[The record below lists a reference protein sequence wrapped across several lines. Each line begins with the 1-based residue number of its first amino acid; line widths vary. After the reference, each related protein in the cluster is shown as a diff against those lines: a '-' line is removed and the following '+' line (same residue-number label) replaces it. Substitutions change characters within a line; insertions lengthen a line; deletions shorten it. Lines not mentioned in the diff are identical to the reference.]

1 MIGRLRSW
9 QRCQRD
15 NPTFGGVVEGSKS
28 THHSSSN
35 SDVIFI
41 FHQNPVMEPV
51 AGSEMRKKRKNAKL
65 ISFKGRPVF
74 LSFPESFNK
83 YQPLALICI
92 YQR

>member
-51 AGSEMRKKRKNAKL
+51 AGSEMRKKTKKCQVDF
-65 ISFKGRPVF
+65 IPVF

>member
-1 MIGRLRSW
+1 MAKMSKR
-9 QRCQRD
+9 Q
-15 NPTFGGVVEGSKS
+15 PHFGGVVEGSKS

-51 AGSEMRKKRKNAKL
+51 AGSEMRRKNAKFV
-65 ISFKGRPVF
+65 SFNPF
-74 LSFPESFNK
+74 FSFPVPFNK
-83 YQPLALICI
+83 YQSLALICI

>member
-1 MIGRLRSW
+1 MAKMSKR
-9 QRCQRD
+9 Q
-15 NPTFGGVVEGSKS
+15 PHFGGVVEGSKS

-51 AGSEMRKKRKNAKL
+51 AGSEMRKKNEKMPSWFHLRDDP
-65 ISFKGRPVF
+65 FF
-74 LSFPESFNK
+74 SFPESFNK
-83 YQPLALICI
+83 YQSLALICI

>member
-51 AGSEMRKKRKNAKL
+51 AGSEMRKNEKMPSWFHLRDDPFFCHFQSRL
-65 ISFKGRPVF
+65 INISR
-74 LSFPESFNK
+74 L
-83 YQPLALICI
+83 L
-92 YQR
+92 

>member
-1 MIGRLRSW
+1 MAKMSKR
-9 QRCQRD
+9 Q
-15 NPTFGGVVEGSKS
+15 PHFGGVVEGSKS

-51 AGSEMRKKRKNAKL
+51 AGSEMRRKNAKL
-65 ISFKGRPVF
+65 VSFKGRPVF
-74 LSFPESFNK
+74 SFPVSFNK
-83 YQPLALICI
+83 YQSLALICI